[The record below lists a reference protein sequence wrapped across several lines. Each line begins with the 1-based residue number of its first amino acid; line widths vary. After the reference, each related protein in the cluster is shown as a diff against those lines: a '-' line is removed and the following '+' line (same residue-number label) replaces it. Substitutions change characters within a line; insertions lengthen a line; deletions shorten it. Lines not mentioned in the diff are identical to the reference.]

1 MSAPRRG
8 RQRLLL
14 CLLAG
19 LSGLGASPARAE
31 TPAAGEP
38 EVLPVL
44 LEAPPAPYPAAE
56 LRAGREGEV
65 LLELIVNETGGVD
78 SVRVL
83 AGLTPACDAAATAA
97 AARFRFAPARMA
109 GEAVAVR
116 LVYSYRFSVWEE
128 ALRLPEPVNLTG
140 RVRAA
145 GSGAAVPGARVLA
158 SLPQAAADS
167 LLPLPW
173 PVYFERLGACAGQW
187 RAGETLVTTAD
198 SSGAFAFRLL
208 PPGDALLVIAAS
220 GFDTL
225 RTRARI
231 ETTVCALG
239 DAWLQPSA
247 QADYELVVYG
257 EAAPREVTRQRLS
270 VVEVERLPG
279 FGGDAVRSVQAL
291 PGIAR
296 PMLTDPGAIVVRGAG
311 GGDSRFILDGVDIPL
326 LFHYGGVKS
335 TYNSLA
341 LGSVDLYP
349 GGYGPRFGGCVGG
362 VVELRG
368 RPARLDGWRRI
379 VDASALDASVH
390 VEGPLGTRSGLLFT
404 ARRSF
409 AGEILRAVLANQEDL
424 ELTLAPYYWD
434 AVARLDWRPRAADRL
449 FLTAFAAKDRMELI
463 FPEDE
468 RGSPEVNQATDAID
482 VDLQFSRFIL
492 GYDAQLGARVENA
505 LRAAWGQSA
514 ETGHVF
520 GYYDF
525 DLRGPYT
532 KLRDE
537 LTLRLSP
544 SLDFRSGVDFTDVP
558 VTYRVRALGWPASAQ
573 DKGSSALAFFGAFD
587 WRPTTWL
594 QLAPGLRHDEYRHL
608 GVGETGLRL
617 SARCQLGAAHS
628 LTAAAG
634 SYSQAPQPLGQST
647 DPVYGNPQLPPTLAT
662 HFTLGDEWRLSDA
675 LSLKAEAYYNTQRQI
690 PVLTDSLGLNYVAEG
705 EGRMAGLELM
715 LRREVGERFFGWLA
729 YSLSRSER
737 RYPRRPAEVN
747 QDPGFDN
754 SPSTGGAW
762 DPERWVPFALDQTHH
777 IEAVGSWRLGG
788 RWSAGLRLQFVSGN
802 PVTPLRSLDAG
813 EFEFDADSGDYQQV
827 RGDYLSDRMWPYF
840 RCDLRVDK
848 QFVSRWAAWTV
859 YLDVQNLNYFVYN
872 SPEGFYYNYDF
883 SERREYGWIILP
895 ALGCRVEF

>member
-1 MSAPRRG
+1 MSARHRG
-8 RQRLLL
+8 RRWLLL
-14 CLLAG
+14 CLLAA
-19 LSGLGASPARAE
+19 LGGWRTPVGRAE
-31 TPAAGEP
+31 TAPPGEP

-44 LEAPPAPYPAAE
+44 LEAAPAVYPAAE
-56 LRAGREGEV
+56 LRAGREGDV
-65 LLELIVNETGGVD
+65 LLELLVSETGAVD

-83 AGLTPACDAAATAA
+83 ASLTPACDSAAASAA
-97 AARFRFAPARMA
+97 AGWRFDPARVG

-116 LVYSYRFSVWEE
+116 LVYRYHFSVWEE
-128 ALRLPEPVNLTG
+128 ALRLPEQVNLTG

-145 GSGAAVPGARVLA
+145 GSGMPVPGARILA
-158 SLPQAAADS
+158 SFPSAATDS

-173 PVYFERLGACAGQW
+173 PLYWERLGACAGQW
-187 RAGETLVTTAD
+187 RAGEMLVTAAD

-208 PPGDALLVIAAS
+208 PPGDVSLVIAAS

-225 RTRARI
+225 RARARI
-231 ETTVCALG
+231 EADVRSVG
-239 DAWLQPSA
+239 EAWLQPSL

-257 EAAPREVTRQRLS
+257 EAVPREVTRQRLS
-270 VVEVERLPG
+270 AVEVERLPG

-311 GGDSRFILDGVDIPL
+311 GGDSRFVLDGVDIPL

-349 GGYGPRFGGCVGG
+349 GGYGPRFGGCIGG

-368 RPARLDGWRRI
+368 RPARTEGWRRI
-379 VDASALDASVH
+379 VDASALDASIH
-390 VEGPLGTRSGLLFT
+390 VEGPLGKRGGLLLT

-409 AGEILRAVLANQEDL
+409 AGELLRAVFAGRDDL

-434 AVARLDWRPRAADRL
+434 GVARLDWRPRAADRL
-449 FLTAFAAKDRMELI
+449 FLTAFAAKDRMELM
-463 FPEDE
+463 FPEEE
-468 RGSPEVNQATDAID
+468 RGSPEVNQATNAVD

-492 GYDAQLGARVENA
+492 GYDARLGERASNE

-537 LTLRLSP
+537 LSVRLAPTLDL
-544 SLDFRSGVDFTDVP
+544 RSGVDFTDVP

-573 DKGSSALAFFGAFD
+573 DKGSSALAFFGALE

-608 GVGETGLRL
+608 DAGETGLRL
-617 SARCQLGAAHS
+617 SARCRLGTAHT

-634 SYSQAPQPLGQST
+634 SYSQAPQPLDQST

-675 LSLKAEAYYNTQRQI
+675 LSVKAEAYFNTQRQI
-690 PVLTDSLGLNYVAEG
+690 PVLTDSLGLNYLAEG

-737 RYPRRPAEVN
+737 RYPRRPSEVA

-754 SPSTGGAW
+754 QPGASGAW

-777 IEAVGSWRLGG
+777 LEAVGSWRLGG

-827 RGDYLSDRMWPYF
+827 RGDYLSGRMWPYF
-840 RCDLRVDK
+840 RCDLRVDR
-848 QFVSRWAAWTV
+848 QFISRWAEWTV
-859 YLDVQNLNYFVYN
+859 YLDVQNLNYFIYN

-883 SERREYGWIILP
+883 SEQREYGWIILP